1 MVTLRQSRS
10 RRYCTGS
17 LVEVRH
23 CEPTGRRKVPPDDR
37 LREAIHNS
45 TKGLYCL
52 ATSRW
57 RTSALVRIPD
67 SNLTSRRVR

>member
-1 MVTLRQSRS
+1 MASQRVGAKCR
-10 RRYCTGS
+10 
-17 LVEVRH
+17 
-23 CEPTGRRKVPPDDR
+23 PDDR

-52 ATSRW
+52 AASRW